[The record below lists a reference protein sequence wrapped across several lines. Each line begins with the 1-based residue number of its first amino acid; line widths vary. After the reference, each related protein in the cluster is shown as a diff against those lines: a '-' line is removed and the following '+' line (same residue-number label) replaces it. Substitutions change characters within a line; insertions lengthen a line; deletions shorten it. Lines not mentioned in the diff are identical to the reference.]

1 MAMTFEGQVA
11 WVTGASSGIGRA
23 VALELARQGADVAV
37 SARREDKLEEVAAEI
52 EALGRRALVV
62 PCDVTEEA
70 TLVAAVARVV
80 AELGRLDLCV
90 ANAGCGVGGAI
101 ADLTAAE
108 WRRQLDVNVVGVAL
122 TAKHALPH
130 LVDSSGRLALVGS
143 VMAMMVAPKNGAYSA
158 SKYAVRAI
166 GQTLAMELHGTG
178 VSCTTVHPGFVN
190 TDIARV
196 NNSGVLHPER
206 EDRRPQKLMW
216 PADKAARAI
225 VRAIARR
232 KREVVFT
239 GHGKVGAFVG
249 RHWPGL
255 IQLAATRR

>member
-37 SARREDKLEEVAAEI
+37 SARRADKLEEVAAEI

-62 PCDVTEEA
+62 PCDVTEEE
-70 TLVAAVARVV
+70 TLVAAVNRVV
-80 AELGRLDLCV
+80 AELGRVDVCV
-90 ANAGCGVGGAI
+90 ANAGYGVGGKI
-101 ADLTAAE
+101 AELTAAE
-108 WRRQLDVNVVGVAL
+108 WRRQLDVNVVGVAM

-130 LVDSSGRLALVGS
+130 LIDNGGRLALVGS
-143 VMAMMVAPKNGAYSA
+143 VMAMMSMPRNGAYSA

-166 GQTLAMELHGTG
+166 GQTLAMELHGSG
-178 VSCTTVHPGFVN
+178 VSCTTVHPGFVD

-196 NNSGVLHPER
+196 DNSGVLHP
-206 EDRRPQKLMW
+206 DRDDKRPQKLMW
-216 PADKAARAI
+216 PADKAARVI

-255 IQLAATRR
+255 IQFAVTRR